1 MAGGHRH
8 ETGIDRRRRH
18 PMEACANGKDLGK
31 VAQTAATVA
40 RDTVY
45 VVVGLGVLAVQRA
58 QVQRVAV
65 TEKLS
70 QTKLGQAN
78 VPGNFGRDINVQEK
92 LDEAVKLATRQMQQI
107 DGLVEKAVQFVETTI
122 EPLEAQLPDPAQNIS
137 KKAREQARS
146 VRTQIRVRVIPAA

>member
-1 MAGGHRH
+1 MA
-8 ETGIDRRRRH
+8 
-18 PMEACANGKDLGK
+18 ACVSGKDLGK

-45 VVVGLGVLAVQRA
+45 VVVGLGVLAAQRA

-65 TEKLS
+65 TEKLG

-78 VPGNFGRDINVQEK
+78 VPNFGRDINVQER
-92 LDEAVKLATRQMQQI
+92 LDEAVKLATRQLQQI
-107 DGLVEKAVQFVETTI
+107 DGLVEKAVQFVETTV